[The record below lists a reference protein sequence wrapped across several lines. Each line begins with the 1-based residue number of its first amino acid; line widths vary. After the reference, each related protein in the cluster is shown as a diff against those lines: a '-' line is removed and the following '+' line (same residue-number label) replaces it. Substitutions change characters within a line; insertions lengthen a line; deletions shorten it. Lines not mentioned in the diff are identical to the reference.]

1 MSLAY
6 YDVKMGAGVQSG
18 TRVPAFWTDLFCLWP
33 EKTEITYSVA
43 LSYGL
48 SLYCY
53 ATIWP
58 IVPLLLLLEWG
69 YGFLTKTLKIDKYFV
84 IHVVIIGLLALPLLA
99 FLLVNRGIL
108 PEFSIGPF
116 SVYVMTD
123 FRVNEIASSFRDILY
138 NFKNLLYLLYGRISV
153 VPTM

>member
-1 MSLAY
+1 MLILS
-6 YDVKMGAGVQSG
+6 
-18 TRVPAFWTDLFCLWP
+18 
-33 EKTEITYSVA
+33 A

-69 YGFLTKTLKIDKYFV
+69 YAFLTKTLKFNKYFV
-84 IHVVIIGLLALPLLA
+84 IHVVIIGLLAFPLLA

-116 SVYVMTD
+116 RSM
-123 FRVNEIASSFRDILY
+123 L
-138 NFKNLLYLLYGRISV
+138 
-153 VPTM
+153 